1 MGGNIMTGENIWQA
15 LDDDVLKE
23 NIRKRPSMFIGATEE
38 AGLQSMVMQTL
49 DELLSLASDLKK
61 TKLAIE
67 LSKKQLIFTL
77 ESEKEL
83 LLNKSSEGSSMP
95 YLFLTVI
102 NALSEQMGFSIETNG
117 RRTIKIYQA
126 GLLKKKALIPSEAS
140 FHRLEFAFTPD
151 EIILGQKKMPYF
163 VLLNR
168 CQQLTM
174 LNSGLSI
181 SLTDNQDQKNV
192 FHYKKGLIE
201 YIFQK
206 DERITRGSEPLS
218 LNIESEG
225 VQIQAVISKNNSTSI
240 ADSFVNGHL
249 PADGGTH
256 LDGFVQGTV
265 DGINQFLKETNRL
278 QYLTVDNFSERFD
291 FVLSIRLK
299 RPRYTGAIKKKIRNP
314 ELYKIVREA
323 VFKEVSIFLK
333 RHPAWYIS

>member
-1 MGGNIMTGENIWQA
+1 MTNEKIWQA
-15 LDDDVLKE
+15 LDDDMLKE
-23 NIRKRPSMFIGATEE
+23 NIRKRPSMFIGAVGE
-38 AGLQSMVMQTL
+38 AGLQSMVIQSL
-49 DELLSLASDLKK
+49 DDLLSLASDLKR

-67 LSKKQLIFTL
+67 LSENQLIFTL

-83 LLNKSSEGSSMP
+83 LLNKNKEGFSTP
-95 YLFLTVI
+95 YLFLTIV
-102 NALSEQMGFSIETNG
+102 NAFSEQMGFSIETNG

-126 GLLKKKALIPSEAS
+126 GQLKKKALIPSEET
-140 FHRLEFAFTPD
+140 FHRLELAFTPD
-151 EIILGQKKMPYF
+151 ETVLGTKKMPYF

-181 SLTDNQDQKNV
+181 SLTNNQDQKNV
-192 FHYKKGLIE
+192 FHYKKGLID

-206 DERITRGSEPLS
+206 DDRITRGSEPLS
-218 LNIESEG
+218 FSIESEG
-225 VQIQAVISKNNSTSI
+225 VTIQAVISKNSSTSI

-265 DGINQFLKETNRL
+265 DAINQFLKETNRL
-278 QYLTVDNFSERFD
+278 QYLTTSNFSERFD
-291 FVLSIRLK
+291 FVLSIQVK

-323 VFKEVSIFLK
+323 VFEEVTIFLK
-333 RHPAWYIS
+333 RHPAWYLS